1 MLLFG
6 IFKIA
11 ADSKKKTEEPK
22 MDDNADPSAGIMN
35 VSIFIDRV
43 KTSTTAQAA
52 FDWVKLKKE
61 LSQAAMG
68 QYPYVSMPGL
78 SEILIFLIG
87 KTEKVWNNRL
97 NP

>member
-35 VSIFIDRV
+35 VSIFIERV
-43 KTSTTAQAA
+43 KISTTATKQG
-52 FDWVKLKKE
+52 FWGTL
-61 LSQAAMG
+61 
-68 QYPYVSMPGL
+68 PP
-78 SEILIFLIG
+78 
-87 KTEKVWNNRL
+87 
-97 NP
+97 